1 MDMSS
6 LMKYTSLN
14 MTFPDSTEK
23 EKEPV
28 ERERTDSQTVM
39 LKLMQVGHRVTLN
52 FRHANIRFFTLN
64 SINKAPGSQVSCKV
78 HNSRICKLVSLHYL
92 HSPM

>member
-1 MDMSS
+1 MDMSL

-28 ERERTDSQTVM
+28 ERERTNSDAKTNPSRSQIHTEF
-39 LKLMQVGHRVTLN
+39 QT
-52 FRHANIRFFTLN
+52 
-64 SINKAPGSQVSCKV
+64 CKYY
-78 HNSRICKLVSLHYL
+78 ILHTEF
-92 HSPM
+92 HK